1 MNINKLLIAAGI
13 LGFAAAIYMIIS
25 NVFYNKD
32 YAAVAIAAGF
42 ISPIS
47 TFLLWTKDKAK

>member
-32 YAAVAIAAGF
+32 YTAVAIAAGF